1 MKSKMYFITAGLGM
15 AMSNIKC
22 MAVEDDTCA
31 SVDGFSRPNKEIMEQ
46 IKKEEEERLFNEKK
60 NAAKNQM
67 AEDDCRQKYEAIEL
81 RKKRAYAR
89 AQEDRLK
96 KRTEEN
102 RKYQEGELDTEVHRK
117 NLEKIQDEYDEAIR
131 TADREFSKACDNL
144 ETAAGPS
151 MYRKVT
157 RGW

>member
-1 MKSKMYFITAGLGM
+1 MKNVMNNFGM
-15 AMSNIKC
+15 IVGTMC
-22 MAVEDDTCA
+22 MMAAEDDACA
-31 SVDGFSRPNKEIMEQ
+31 SVDSFSRPNKEIMEQ

-67 AEDDCRQKYEAIEL
+67 AEDDCRQKYEAIDL

-102 RKYQEGELDTEVHRK
+102 RKYQEGELDTEVHRQ
-117 NLEKIQDEYDEAIR
+117 NLEKIQNEYEEAIR
-131 TADREFSKACDNL
+131 IADREFNKACDNL
-144 ETAAGPS
+144 ETAAGPA

>member
-1 MKSKMYFITAGLGM
+1 MKKFMNNFGM
-15 AMSNIKC
+15 IVGTMC
-22 MAVEDDTCA
+22 MMAAEDDACA

-67 AEDDCRQKYEAIEL
+67 AEDDCRQKYEAIDL

-102 RKYQEGELDTEVHRK
+102 RKYQEGELDTEAHRQ
-117 NLEKIQDEYDEAIR
+117 NLEKIQNEYEEAIR
-131 TADREFSKACDNL
+131 IADREFNKACDNL
-144 ETAAGPS
+144 ETAAGPA

-157 RGW
+157 RG

>member
-1 MKSKMYFITAGLGM
+1 MKNFMNNFGTIVGTMCMM
-15 AMSNIKC
+15 A
-22 MAVEDDTCA
+22 AEDDACA
-31 SVDGFSRPNKEIMEQ
+31 SVDSFSRPNKEIMEQ

-67 AEDDCRQKYEAIEL
+67 AEDDCRQKYEAIDL

-102 RKYQEGELDTEVHRK
+102 RKYQEGELDTEVHRQ
-117 NLEKIQDEYDEAIR
+117 NLEKIQNEYEEAIR
-131 TADREFSKACDNL
+131 IADREFNKACDNL
-144 ETAAGPS
+144 ETAAGPA

>member
-1 MKSKMYFITAGLGM
+1 MKRFMNNFGM
-15 AMSNIKC
+15 IVGTMC
-22 MAVEDDTCA
+22 MMAAEDDACA

-67 AEDDCRQKYEAIEL
+67 AEDDCRQKYEAIDL

-102 RKYQEGELDTEVHRK
+102 RKYQEGELDTEVHRQ
-117 NLEKIQDEYDEAIR
+117 NLEKIQNEYEEAIR
-131 TADREFSKACDNL
+131 IADSEFNKACDNL
-144 ETAAGPS
+144 ETAAGPA

-157 RGW
+157 RSW

>member
-1 MKSKMYFITAGLGM
+1 MKNFMNNFGM
-15 AMSNIKC
+15 IVGTMC
-22 MAVEDDTCA
+22 MMAAEDDACA

-67 AEDDCRQKYEAIEL
+67 AEDDCRQKYEAIDL

-102 RKYQEGELDTEVHRK
+102 RKYQEGELDTEVHRQ
-117 NLEKIQDEYDEAIR
+117 NLEKIQNEYEEAIHI
-131 TADREFSKACDNL
+131 ADREFNKACDNL
-144 ETAAGPS
+144 ETAAGPA

>member
-1 MKSKMYFITAGLGM
+1 MKNFMNNFGM
-15 AMSNIKC
+15 IVGTMC
-22 MAVEDDTCA
+22 MMAAEDDACA

-67 AEDDCRQKYEAIEL
+67 AEDDCRQKYEAIDL

-102 RKYQEGELDTEVHRK
+102 RKYQEGELDTEVHRQ
-117 NLEKIQDEYDEAIR
+117 NLEKIQNEYEEAIR
-131 TADREFSKACDNL
+131 IADREFNKACDNL
-144 ETAAGPS
+144 ETAAGTV

>member
-1 MKSKMYFITAGLGM
+1 MKNFMNNFGM
-15 AMSNIKC
+15 IVGTMC
-22 MAVEDDTCA
+22 MMAVEDDACA
-31 SVDGFSRPNKEIMEQ
+31 SVDSFSRPNKEIMEQ

-67 AEDDCRQKYEAIEL
+67 AEDDCRQKYEAIDL

-102 RKYQEGELDTEVHRK
+102 RKYQEGELDTEAHRQ
-117 NLEKIQDEYDEAIR
+117 NLEKIQNEYEEAIR
-131 TADREFSKACDNL
+131 IADREFNKACDNL
-144 ETAAGPS
+144 ETAAGPA

>member
-1 MKSKMYFITAGLGM
+1 MKRFMNNFGM
-15 AMSNIKC
+15 IVGTMC
-22 MAVEDDTCA
+22 MMAAEDDACA

-67 AEDDCRQKYEAIEL
+67 AEDDCRQKYEAIDL

-102 RKYQEGELDTEVHRK
+102 RKYQEGELDTEVHRQ
-117 NLEKIQDEYDEAIR
+117 NLEKIQNEYEEAIR
-131 TADREFSKACDNL
+131 IADREFNKACDNL
-144 ETAAGPS
+144 ETAAGTS

>member
-1 MKSKMYFITAGLGM
+1 MKRFMNNFGM
-15 AMSNIKC
+15 IVGTMC
-22 MAVEDDTCA
+22 MMPAEDDACA

-67 AEDDCRQKYEAIEL
+67 AEDDCRQKYEAIDL

-102 RKYQEGELDTEVHRK
+102 RKYQEGELDTEVHRQ
-117 NLEKIQDEYDEAIR
+117 NLEKIQNEYEEAIR
-131 TADREFSKACDNL
+131 IADREFNKACDNL
-144 ETAAGPS
+144 ETAAGTA

>member
-1 MKSKMYFITAGLGM
+1 MKHLFLNSFGFVANMCM
-15 AMSNIKC
+15 
-22 MAVEDDTCA
+22 MAVEDDSCA
-31 SVDGFSRPNKEIMEQ
+31 SVDGFSRPNKEIMELV
-46 IKKEEEERLFNEKK
+46 KKEEEERLLNEKK
-60 NAAKNQM
+60 NAAKNQL

-89 AQEDRLK
+89 ASEDRLK
-96 KRTEEN
+96 KRSEEN
-102 RKYQEGELDTEVHRK
+102 RKYQEGELDTEVHRQ
-117 NLEKIQDEYDEAIR
+117 NLEKIQNEYEEAIR
-131 TADREFSKACDNL
+131 VADREFSKACDNL

>member
-1 MKSKMYFITAGLGM
+1 MKNFMNNFGM
-15 AMSNIKC
+15 IVGTMC
-22 MAVEDDTCA
+22 MMAAEDDACA
-31 SVDGFSRPNKEIMEQ
+31 SVDSFSRPNKEIMEQ

-67 AEDDCRQKYEAIEL
+67 AEDDCRQKYEAIDL

-102 RKYQEGELDTEVHRK
+102 RKYQEGELDTEVHRQ
-117 NLEKIQDEYDEAIR
+117 NLEKIQNEYEEAIR
-131 TADREFSKACDNL
+131 IADREFNKACDNL
-144 ETAAGPS
+144 ETAAGTA

>member
-1 MKSKMYFITAGLGM
+1 MKNFMNNFGM
-15 AMSNIKC
+15 IVGTMC
-22 MAVEDDTCA
+22 MMAAEDDACA

-67 AEDDCRQKYEAIEL
+67 AEDDCRQKYEAIDL

-102 RKYQEGELDTEVHRK
+102 RKYQEGELDTEVHRQ
-117 NLEKIQDEYDEAIR
+117 NLEKIQNEYEEAIR
-131 TADREFSKACDNL
+131 IADREFNKACDNL
-144 ETAAGPS
+144 ETAAGTA

>member
-1 MKSKMYFITAGLGM
+1 MKRFMNNFGM
-15 AMSNIKC
+15 IVGTMC
-22 MAVEDDTCA
+22 MMPAEDDACA
-31 SVDGFSRPNKEIMEQ
+31 SVDGFSRPNKEIIEQ

-67 AEDDCRQKYEAIEL
+67 AEDDCRQKYEAIDL

-102 RKYQEGELDTEVHRK
+102 RKYQEGELDTEVHRQ
-117 NLEKIQDEYDEAIR
+117 NLEKIQNEYEEAIR
-131 TADREFSKACDNL
+131 IADREFNKACNNL
-144 ETAAGPS
+144 ETAAGTA